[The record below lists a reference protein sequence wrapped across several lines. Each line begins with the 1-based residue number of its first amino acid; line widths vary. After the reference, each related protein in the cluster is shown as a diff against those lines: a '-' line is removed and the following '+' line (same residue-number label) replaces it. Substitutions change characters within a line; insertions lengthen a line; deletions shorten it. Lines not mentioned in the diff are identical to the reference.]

1 MSRQILIFETTTTV
15 TKTTR
20 RITMQ
25 IEETELDFIRST
37 ATTYKID
44 FETAKRLYKLA
55 QNVNEFYEMCEEEAA
70 TEAD

>member
-1 MSRQILIFETTTTV
+1 
-15 TKTTR
+15 
-20 RITMQ
+20 MQ